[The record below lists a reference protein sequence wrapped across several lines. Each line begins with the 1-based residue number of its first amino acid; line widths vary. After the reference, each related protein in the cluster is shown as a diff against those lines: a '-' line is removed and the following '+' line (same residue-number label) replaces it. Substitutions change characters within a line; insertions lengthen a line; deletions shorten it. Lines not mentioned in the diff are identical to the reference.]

1 MELNITSVFE
11 KGMMLPS
18 GIESYRLNNN
28 NEYAKIFS
36 LSKRRKLADDD
47 DDEIFRK
54 SLNFI
59 KESDQIGGGKIRVK
73 KLQDANITGYSNV
86 FAVDSQS
93 HP

>member
-1 MELNITSVFE
+1 MELDITSLLE
-11 KGMMLPS
+11 KGIVQPAE
-18 GIESYRLNNN
+18 IESCRLNNN
-28 NEYAKIFS
+28 KEYAKILS